1 MGDLHCPLSSVF
13 VPFLTFYTLLS
24 THSTLLKP
32 STSYNNLLKGFMK
45 ISKYLLTSISGRILT
60 SPSYTPWHT
69 MLNLFNYLG
78 QQITTIQSIQ
88 KGFTLIWQ
96 KMHTEQQTI
105 GMSTVKLQSGYK
117 GKKKCCNT

>member
-1 MGDLHCPLSSVF
+1 MEDLHCPLSDVF
-13 VPFLTFYTLLS
+13 VPFLTSYTLLN

-32 STSYNNLLKGFMK
+32 STSYNKLLKGFMK
-45 ISKYLLTSISGRILT
+45 ISKYLLTLISGRIST

-69 MLNLFNYLG
+69 MLNLSNCLG

-88 KGFTLIWQ
+88 KGFILIWQ

-105 GMSTVKLQSGYK
+105 GMSTVK
-117 GKKKCCNT
+117 